1 MIGGYNLSKQNIEGK
16 KKRGDSQLA
25 NEHTQGDEHTQG
37 AVPCLTKEACN
48 EDDAPHRRLVQLL
61 NPCPYWQR

>member
-1 MIGGYNLSKQNIEGK
+1 MIGDYNLSKQNIEGK

-37 AVPCLTKEACN
+37 AVPCLTEEACN
-48 EDDAPHRRLVQLL
+48 EEDATEPMSILAALML
-61 NPCPYWQR
+61 GFD